1 MYTKQFKHFKRIV
14 ALFMVVSFIFTTSFS
29 NSTLADTSY
38 NSELMGQE
46 LLEELRSMGL
56 GQLDFEQ
63 IDPPAQTTPPAL
75 DITPGGDAD
84 IPTQPGHDNAEQDEQ
99 PSDQIQGDQTPGDEE
114 GEQPEGEA
122 PGTEQL
128 GEEVIQTDEST
139 IEEEISPVMINHVR
153 TMLYAQPVPP
163 VEEGILESSDIEES
177 QLEQGDSQIPSS
189 NSTMEDDGKDTQP
202 NLPSNSKS
210 DDEVDVELNDIQV
223 TTPQVLD
230 ISPEENVEYR
240 MVKLINF
247 IHTLTVEQIVSLDET
262 NIEEIERN
270 QLYGILTMEQL
281 EEVQYFRNPK
291 YNVLDAGPLV
301 TYNNV
306 PVWEEDY
313 SGNGRVEISDDSA
326 LKLSKT
332 AKWDDQSNTA
342 KITLEAYT
350 TGVIE
355 STETNVPA
363 DIVLVLDQSGSMEE
377 SYGTI
382 QQQIDQAELNKMK
395 RYKWDGH
402 IIRYSWIR
410 GGWGYDKGLE
420 WISLPVD
427 AVVYENVT
435 ITKMDA
441 LKMSIETFINKA
453 VESGVDHRMAIVG
466 FASGSDYE
474 YENTELF
481 TPEGTKVY
489 GGIQANDYKVAFQ
502 DVSTLEGRNH
512 LDSFISQ
519 LDTKGATQSD
529 LGLEMATQIFENN
542 PNNQNDI
549 TRNRAV
555 IMFTD
560 GEPTTHNEF
569 SWEVAGN
576 AVEHANNLKN
586 TYQSTV
592 YTIGVM
598 KDANPSDVTSKVNK
612 YMNGVSSN
620 YPDAT
625 KITNG
630 IDLGERVNLDKNYY
644 LTASNPDGLNQI
656 FESIFSQ
663 IEKPNINLSEHTVIK
678 DVVSEYF
685 QLVGGT
691 DREQIKSFTSE
702 FKGGTLESPEWS
714 DRTPFTPTSVEI
726 KEDVVEVKGFN
737 FNENCL
743 IVDSNGLPTYK
754 GKKLI
759 IEFDV
764 KPIEGFI
771 GGNNIP
777 TNKEDSGIYDQ
788 GKLIKT
794 FELPNVNI
802 PINYDFLTS
811 NQSIYITNTVESP
824 ESFLVNENGIISYKI
839 NNQFYTLDGMLNAFV
854 DIVYTV
860 KDAVGAKVGSYTIP
874 TGNLNGTWQWAEGY
888 IKSPLMKDETYKI
901 EYSVT
906 PITNNNSTEGKPPV
920 PEIKKVGQEAKDA
933 KVYIYTPI
941 IACKDTEMYL
951 GEKADEVIQIPLI
964 TEIDE
969 KGQEKVKVNWV
980 YRGNESKPIPPVTGI
995 EPALTYAY
1003 EAVQYTDTTMK
1014 PDDFWFEQDTDCKI
1028 YVTANSE
1035 DITNETNI
1043 TNKQPSKD
1051 AKHDFTI
1058 CIKTCE
1064 LTINKKVTTGIRPE
1078 DNFIFRVERGSKR
1091 EDEPTGANRFPTRYK
1106 TTQVVITGE
1115 QLKQGNGSV
1124 KLTGLPIGEYT
1135 VSENIDWSWRYD
1147 VATDSANP
1155 VELSRINSIGSIT
1168 LSNTCKKEKW
1178 LTDEVI
1184 KSNIF
1189 EVSSSATKLPLL
1201 PEF

>member
-75 DITPGGDAD
+75 DITPGGDAERP
-84 IPTQPGHDNAEQDEQ
+84 IQPGD
-99 PSDQIQGDQTPGDEE
+99 
-114 GEQPEGEA
+114 
-122 PGTEQL
+122 
-128 GEEVIQTDEST
+128 EVIQTDEPT
-139 IEEEISPVMINHVR
+139 IGEEISPVMINHVR
-153 TMLYAQPVPP
+153 TMLYAQPAPP
-163 VEEGILESSDIEES
+163 VAEGRLASSDIEEES
-177 QLEQGDSQIPSS
+177 QPEQGDSQIPSS

-247 IHTLTVEQIVSLDET
+247 IHTLTAEQIVSLDET

-281 EEVQYFRNPK
+281 EAAQYFKNPK

-332 AKWDDQSNTA
+332 AKWDNQSNTA

-350 TGVIE
+350 TGAIE

-363 DIVLVLDQSGSMEE
+363 DIVLVLDQSGSMDG
-377 SYGTI
+377 SYERI
-382 QQQIDQAELNKMK
+382 RQQVDKEKLDKNKTYEWEGHPIEYNW
-395 RYKWDGH
+395 YKQE
-402 IIRYSWIR
+402 
-410 GGWGYDKGLE
+410 WGYYRGFWVKD
-420 WISLPVD
+420 WVSLPVD
-427 AVVYENVT
+427 AVVYEVII

-441 LKMSIETFINKA
+441 LKTSIETFINKA
-453 VESGVDHRMAIVG
+453 VESGVNHRIAIVG
-466 FASGSDYE
+466 FASGRGYH

-481 TPEGTKVY
+481 TPEGPKVY
-489 GGIQANDYKVAFQ
+489 GKIEQSDYEVAFQ

-512 LDSFISQ
+512 LDSFISK
-519 LDTKGATQSD
+519 LDTAGATQSD
-529 LGLEMATQIFENN
+529 LGLEMANKIFENN

-560 GEPTTHNEF
+560 GEPTTSNKF

-576 AVEHANNLKN
+576 AVKHANNLKN

-630 IDLGERVNLDKNYY
+630 IDLGERVNSDKNYY
-644 LTASNPDGLNQI
+644 LTASNPEGLNQI

-663 IEKPNINLSEHTVIK
+663 IEKPNINLSEHTIIR
-678 DVVSEYF
+678 DIVSDYF
-685 QLVGGT
+685 QLAGGA
-691 DREQIKSFTSE
+691 DIDQIKTFTKE
-702 FKGGTLESPEWS
+702 FVGGTLEAPLWS
-714 DRTPFTPTSVEI
+714 SERTPFIPKSVEI
-726 KEDVVEVKGFN
+726 KDDVIDVKGFN
-737 FNENCL
+737 FNDNCL
-743 IVDSNGLPTYK
+743 IVDSNNQPTYK

-759 IEFDV
+759 IEFEV

-771 GGNNIP
+771 GGNNVP
-777 TNKEDSGIYDQ
+777 TNKEESGIYDQ

-802 PINYDFLTS
+802 PINYDFLTN

-824 ESFLVNENGIISYKI
+824 ESFFSDENGTISYKI
-839 NNQFYTLDGMLNAFV
+839 NNQHHTLNGTLNAFV
-854 DIVYTV
+854 NIVYTV

-874 TGNLNGTWQWAEGY
+874 AGNSNGTWQWAEGY

-920 PEIKKVGQEAKDA
+920 PEINKVGQEAKDA

-969 KGQEKVKVNWV
+969 KGQEKVKVNWA

-1003 EAVQYTDTTMK
+1003 EAVQYTDTTTK

-1035 DITNETNI
+1035 DITNETDI
-1043 TNKQPSKD
+1043 TNTQPSKD

-1064 LTINKKVTTGIRPE
+1064 ITINKKVTTGIRPE

-1091 EDEPTGANRFPTRYK
+1091 EDEPTGANRFPTTYK
-1106 TTQVVITGE
+1106 MTQVVITGE

-1155 VELSRINSIGSIT
+1155 VELSRINSIGGIT

-1189 EVSSSATKLPLL
+1189 GTSSSAIKLPLL